1 LWRKAW
7 HEPVSLARQF
17 GGGAVLLDSHLLAGI
32 GQFHNLLQGLSEQYG
47 SMTGFKVEF
56 MLHQEY
62 GYSAGKQKKRTA
74 EQWMVEI
81 GARCLLWLG
90 DLSRYRIDILSD
102 KEKLRA
108 EVLARKYYS
117 QSTKLKPSLGL
128 AYNQLAA
135 VPGAENKGIDQLFFY
150 LKCVTS
156 KEKFEGGE
164 TNLKRMLE
172 KTEMEANNMA
182 VKSVHEVSSV
192 YLAQLV
198 SAVLGEKNED
208 DIILSCQQ
216 SLSSI
221 HQATSAGSVPA
232 TWLLRTTAC
241 VILLIVK
248 LGGNNTASV
257 RVGLCQAWLLAL
269 TSHLA
274 GLIISGLGKG
284 LWGDGW
290 TESSISL
297 EDSSEAEDT
306 PPPAEK
312 KKRKKLTDLLRRKR
326 VSHSGSSDESDISDD
341 EEVEDESE
349 SDEFVSESDEDE
361 IYFSDSDE
369 DSDDSDVVVESIES
383 ELPDT
388 CKVVE
393 VCKELG
399 YLPALTLCCMWLKVQ
414 PDVLSGMGD
423 GGTQLWNKLARVFT
437 LLNLNSNKYT
447 KNLKISRLM
456 TRNAGCAL
464 EEDFYLRE
472 IEIFG
477 DQLKSTDWNTEP
489 AKSGFGETVA
499 RMVRMEG
506 WRDWLVGREECLIR
520 WREGEGRAVL
530 VKSSLPEK
538 KCVMKHMAEL
548 WLKEEVSNLE
558 KNNPEVCTIII
569 DAHALTTDLNMVKRV
584 AGYKKFTVIVP
595 QIVIK
600 ELDFIKKQVR

>member
-1 LWRKAW
+1 
-7 HEPVSLARQF
+7 
-17 GGGAVLLDSHLLAGI
+17 
-32 GQFHNLLQGLSEQYG
+32 
-47 SMTGFKVEF
+47 
-56 MLHQEY
+56 
-62 GYSAGKQKKRTA
+62 
-74 EQWMVEI
+74 
-81 GARCLLWLG
+81 
-90 DLSRYRIDILSD
+90 
-102 KEKLRA
+102 
-108 EVLARKYYS
+108 
-117 QSTKLKPSLGL
+117 
-128 AYNQLAA
+128 
-135 VPGAENKGIDQLFFY
+135 
-150 LKCVTS
+150 
-156 KEKFEGGE
+156 
-164 TNLKRMLE
+164 
-172 KTEMEANNMA
+172 
-182 VKSVHEVSSV
+182 
-192 YLAQLV
+192 
-198 SAVLGEKNED
+198 
-208 DIILSCQQ
+208 
-216 SLSSI
+216 
-221 HQATSAGSVPA
+221 
-232 TWLLRTTAC
+232 
-241 VILLIVK
+241 
-248 LGGNNTASV
+248 
-257 RVGLCQAWLLAL
+257 
-269 TSHLA
+269 
-274 GLIISGLGKG
+274 
-284 LWGDGW
+284 
-290 TESSISL
+290 
-297 EDSSEAEDT
+297 
-306 PPPAEK
+306 
-312 KKRKKLTDLLRRKR
+312 LLRRKR

-369 DSDDSDVVVESIES
+369 NSDDSDVVVESIES